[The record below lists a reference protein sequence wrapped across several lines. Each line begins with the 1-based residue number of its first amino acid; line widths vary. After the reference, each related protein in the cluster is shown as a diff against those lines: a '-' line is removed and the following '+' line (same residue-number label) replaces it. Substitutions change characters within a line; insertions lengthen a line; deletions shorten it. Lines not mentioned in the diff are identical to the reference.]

1 MREGFEGVFFGA
13 TREGVE
19 KFGRDTRGFEMRG
32 LEATGVPGTWLET
45 VVLVDCCRPLP
56 LETSSLVASSAAFGV
71 IGAEAWTSGG
81 SDDGGSSPMLGFNG
95 VRKGDLN
102 GFWSVFVASFNRRR
116 FACGVDIFAALG
128 ALECSGITCK
138 AVLDVVSAVRIA
150 MSSDP
155 SDFRTCGLANRAVT
169 LSRALTACTKA
180 EAYSIERDVMFAH
193 IRIELP
199 EFLWFTLS
207 VLKVVI
213 MYQPHLVQMLY

>member
-45 VVLVDCCRPLP
+45 VVLVDCCRSLP

-116 FACGVDIFAALG
+116 FACGVDIFAAFG

-138 AVLDVVSAVRIA
+138 AVLGGG
-150 MSSDP
+150 
-155 SDFRTCGLANRAVT
+155 CGE
-169 LSRALTACTKA
+169 CC
-180 EAYSIERDVMFAH
+180 
-193 IRIELP
+193 
-199 EFLWFTLS
+199 
-207 VLKVVI
+207 
-213 MYQPHLVQMLY
+213 